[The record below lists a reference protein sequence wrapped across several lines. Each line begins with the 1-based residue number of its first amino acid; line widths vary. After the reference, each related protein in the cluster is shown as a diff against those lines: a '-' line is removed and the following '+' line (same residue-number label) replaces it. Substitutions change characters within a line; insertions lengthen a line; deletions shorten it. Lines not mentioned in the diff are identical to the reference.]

1 LVPGDGA
8 FVRPLE
14 DSARAG
20 GAQALRVR
28 LNAHASKV
36 KAISIPA
43 GLYGRIPFHGPV
55 AMQCAGLEQKFEPS
69 IVQVHQ
75 LTTQ

>member
-1 LVPGDGA
+1 M
-8 FVRPLE
+8 RPLE
-14 DSARAG
+14 QGARAG

-36 KAISIPA
+36 KAISISA
-43 GLYGRIPFHGPV
+43 GLYGRIPFHDPV
-55 AMQCAGLEQKFEPS
+55 AVQCAGLEQKFEPS